1 MFLTM
6 YFVVV
11 SRPPRQHWQQTQDK
25 PEYSD
30 KQFGFNASDLTI
42 STDCFRAEPIF
53 MHTVTL
59 CKKIMTSMSPKKVI
73 YYSGGG
79 KGQKKK
85 EWKKVT
91 IRPLVS

>member
-1 MFLTM
+1 
-6 YFVVV
+6 
-11 SRPPRQHWQQTQDK
+11 
-25 PEYSD
+25 
-30 KQFGFNASDLTI
+30 
-42 STDCFRAEPIF
+42 

-59 CKKIMTSMSPKKVI
+59 CKKIMTSTSPKKKI

-91 IRPLVS
+91 IRSLVS